1 MENGKWKLQSWKKK
15 NMKKIW
21 NIEKNLEYG
30 KKERKWKKEKI

>member
-21 NIEKNLEYG
+21 NIEKKIGIWKNR
-30 KKERKWKKEKI
+30 KKMEKLQ